1 MNILSLILSLLPIF
15 IVLVLL
21 IWRKMAAALAAP
33 SCAFFKGSAGCN
45 LAHLFYNYGV
55 LHKAMNLNYYN
66 CGCFDCSKLTYLCKK
81 Q

>member
-1 MNILSLILSLLPIF
+1 MNILSIILSLLPIF

-55 LHKAMNLNYYN
+55 LHTTNKKAADDLAHFYVNRLDVYEY
-66 CGCFDCSKLTYLCKK
+66 FE
-81 Q
+81 